1 MTAPRHPCHV
11 LGVCQGGPRQSGCT
25 CAPGEHSRSLPL
37 WGRAGVGAAPFA
49 PGVIHRYPLRRRT
62 RVLRA
67 LCSTVMALVL
77 LTLLALASGLL
88 GYLLG

>member
-1 MTAPRHPCHV
+1 MNAPRHPCHV
-11 LGVCQGGPRQSGCT
+11 LGVCQGGPRQPGCT
-25 CAPGEHSRSLPL
+25 CAVD
-37 WGRAGVGAAPFA
+37 GRHPFA

-67 LCSTVMALVL
+67 LCSTVMALAL